1 MANHPGLIR
10 RGIVTAYDP
19 NTMTATV
26 VPYDGSGILQNVVCQ
41 FSRYDPRNGA
51 YAVTPP
57 SINAP
62 CLFTQAGEETFI
74 LGTFSPI
81 NVNADTNGQVLSP
94 TNATINR
101 GPSTMRN
108 SGTLPGNP
116 SATTSMGAEET
127 FTDNMKKIIMSP
139 GKLASI
145 WNMLNCIWENWCSI
159 FRLRSGPADIF
170 CEVDTSDNTNTTIN
184 VRRTVEE
191 RTGTS
196 VVNLN
201 IGKDADVIQLNINGV
216 EFLHVDADRNTTIT
230 AKNVTLNGTN
240 ITFNADNFDCLNVS
254 SVKLP

>member
-81 NVNADTNGQVLSP
+81 NVNAVSEANNMGNGIIEG
-94 TNATINR
+94 IN
-101 GPSTMRN
+101 
-108 SGTLPGNP
+108 L
-116 SATTSMGAEET
+116 
-127 FTDNMKKIIMSP
+127 
-139 GKLASI
+139 
-145 WNMLNCIWENWCSI
+145 
-159 FRLRSGPADIF
+159 
-170 CEVDTSDNTNTTIN
+170 V
-184 VRRTVEE
+184 
-191 RTGTS
+191 
-196 VVNLN
+196 
-201 IGKDADVIQLNINGV
+201 
-216 EFLHVDADRNTTIT
+216 
-230 AKNVTLNGTN
+230 
-240 ITFNADNFDCLNVS
+240 
-254 SVKLP
+254 